1 MFLKGRLCSECGST
15 LVCKSEEFREPHCFV
30 CGFNHPSVEFNM
42 KGPAHQLISRIELD
56 GKKFGM
62 KIQIMT
68 PSVVFIEGYAYAAKS
83 LCGPQETWK
92 EEVWE
97 TRKIR
102 GAG

>member
-1 MFLKGRLCSECGST
+1 
-15 LVCKSEEFREPHCFV
+15 
-30 CGFNHPSVEFNM
+30 M

-62 KIQIMT
+62 KILVFS

-97 TRKIR
+97 TRKVR
-102 GAG
+102 GANG